1 MNYKLRDIF
10 VLDFFVIYII
20 KLMGICYLIVD
31 KVKIINKKI
40 LIFFLYVMSFVLF

>member
-20 KLMGICYLIVD
+20 KLMGIGYLIVD

-40 LIFFLYVMSFVLF
+40 LIFFLRVMSFVLF